1 MGTDLTGRRL
11 LIAGDR
17 ITAAAVAGEASRCGA
32 VVTLATDARGEC
44 DGPAEGHAIRYDG
57 ASEADIER
65 AMDMALEGASGLD
78 GLIVAIETEAIPP
91 LDEESQQSWEQ
102 CVMQPLRTAFWLV
115 RRGVLELLAA
125 GRGGQIAIV
134 VVRGNGEGAARSA
147 AIVEGALA
155 SLGRSIAKEYGR
167 RAITCNV
174 AAGGL
179 TPAELR
185 AGVEAVLFFASPA
198 AGFVT
203 GECLRVS
210 ADSMAGE

>member
-1 MGTDLTGRRL
+1 MGTDLAGRRL
-11 LIAGDR
+11 LIAGGR
-17 ITAAAVAGEASRCGA
+17 TTAAAVAGEASRCGA
-32 VVTLATDARGEC
+32 VVTLATDARGEGE
-44 DGPAEGHAIRYDG
+44 GPAEGHAIRYDG
-57 ASEADIER
+57 ASEGDIER
-65 AMDMALEGASGLD
+65 AMDVALERASGLD
-78 GLIVAIETEAIPP
+78 GVIVAVETEAMPP
-91 LDEESQQSWEQ
+91 LDEQPHQAWEQ

-115 RRGVLELLAA
+115 RRSVLDLLAA

-134 VVRGNGEGAARSA
+134 IARGHGESAAGSA
-147 AIVEGALA
+147 AIVESALA

-174 AAGGL
+174 AAGGS
-179 TPAELR
+179 TPGELR
-185 AGVEAVLFFASPA
+185 AAVEAVLFFASPA